1 MRNCNTI
8 MPIIRLTKLF
18 TFEAAHAL
26 DGYDGKCRHIHG
38 HSYRLSVTVKG
49 MPLTD
54 ESDPKC
60 GMTLD
65 FGELKRIVREE
76 IVDKFDHS
84 LVVHCS
90 DAADDEWLVP
100 LRERFG
106 NIIET
111 DYRPTCENMLIDFAS
126 RLQRRLPDGVAL
138 HSLKMYETT
147 TSCAEWYA
155 EDN

>member
-1 MRNCNTI
+1 MS
-8 MPIIRLTKLF
+8 IIRLTKLF

-49 MPLTD
+49 APLTD

-65 FGELKRIVREE
+65 FGELKRIVNEE
-76 IVDKFDHS
+76 IIERFDHS
-84 LVVHCS
+84 LVVHRADAS
-90 DAADDEWLVP
+90 DAEWLEP
-100 LRERFG
+100 LKSRFG
-106 NIIET
+106 NVIET
-111 DYRPTCENMLIDFAS
+111 AYRPTCENMLTDFAA
-126 RLQRRLPDGVAL
+126 RLQRRIPEGVEL
-138 HSLKMYETT
+138 HSLKMYETA

-155 EDN
+155 DDNR

>member
-1 MRNCNTI
+1 MS
-8 MPIIRLTKLF
+8 IIRLTKLF

-49 MPLTD
+49 TPLSD
-54 ESDPKC
+54 ENDPKC

-65 FGELKRIVREE
+65 FGELKRIVNEH

-84 LVVHCS
+84 LVVHRT
-90 DAADDEWLVP
+90 DEADDEWLAP
-100 LRERFG
+100 LDERFG
-106 NIIET
+106 NIIVT
-111 DYRPTCENMLIDFAS
+111 SYRPTCENMLVDFAA
-126 RLQRRLPDGVAL
+126 RLQSALPEGVTL
-138 HSLKMYETT
+138 HSMKMYETA

-155 EDN
+155 EDNC

>member
-1 MRNCNTI
+1 

-49 MPLTD
+49 SPLAD
-54 ESDPKC
+54 ANDPKC

-65 FGELKRIVREE
+65 FGELKRIVNEQ
-76 IVDKFDHS
+76 IVERLDHS
-84 LVVHCS
+84 LVVHRS
-90 DAADDEWLVP
+90 DAADAEWLEP
-100 LRERFG
+100 LKSRFG

-111 DYRPTCENMLIDFAS
+111 DYRPTCENMLVDFAS
-126 RLQRRLPDGVAL
+126 RLQRCMPSGVQL
-138 HSLKMYETT
+138 YSLKMYETA

-155 EDN
+155 DDNNG